1 MTLVTESM
9 ERMSIRTKI
18 LRVDGSTVH
27 RRIRGLPITTIIC
40 NWLRCLEREMD
51 SSGPQALPLF
61 YTIQNTQMSQ
71 DRRFFG
77 NKQFIT
83 AE

>member
-27 RRIRGLPITTIIC
+27 RRIRGSANYDNQLVVMFRKENGQFMSSSIATFSVAEMRSF
-40 NWLRCLEREMD
+40 LRM
-51 SSGPQALPLF
+51 F
-61 YTIQNTQMSQ
+61 W
-71 DRRFFG
+71 
-77 NKQFIT
+77 
-83 AE
+83 